1 MMARAYLK
9 FSILAFVTYSLV
21 APLLKIAME
30 TIPSTPAVFFSNF
43 VLLVV
48 VGSVLVYRGESPVPY
63 FRHRYTLHIVG
74 LGVLLTVGL
83 LTYYRALELGP
94 VSIVV
99 PIYGLFIV
107 VSSVI
112 GIVAF
117 DETLTARKIAG
128 IFFSVLAIVLV
139 SI

>member
-1 MMARAYLK
+1 MARSYLQ
-9 FSILAFVTYSLV
+9 FSIVAFVTYSLV
-21 APLLKIAME
+21 APLLKVAME
-30 TIPSTPAVFFSNF
+30 TVPSTPAVFFSNF
-43 VLLVV
+43 VLLIV
-48 VGSVLVYRGESPVPY
+48 VGGVLHYRGESPLPY
-63 FRHRYTLHIVG
+63 LRHQYTPHIIG

-94 VSIVV
+94 VSVVV

-117 DETLTARKIAG
+117 DEALTPRKIAG
-128 IFFSVLAIVLV
+128 IAFSILAIVLI

>member
-1 MMARAYLK
+1 MTRRYLAL
-9 FSILAFVTYSLV
+9 SLVAFGAYSLV
-21 APLLKIAME
+21 APLLKIAMQD
-30 TIPSTPAVFFSNF
+30 IPSTPAVFMSNF

-48 VGSVLVYRGESPVPY
+48 AGIALARQGVSPVPY
-63 FRHRYTLHIVG
+63 LRHPKTPHI
-74 LGVLLTVGL
+74 LAIGVLLTVGL

-94 VSIVV
+94 VSVVV
-99 PIYGLFIV
+99 PIYGLFIA

-117 DETLTARKIAG
+117 NEAVTARKIAG
-128 IFFSVLAIVLV
+128 IAFAILAIVLM

>member
-1 MMARAYLK
+1 MRRYLG
-9 FSILAFVTYSLV
+9 FSLLAFLTYSLV

-30 TIPSTPAVFFSNF
+30 TIPSTPAVFISNS

-48 VGSVLVYRGESPVPY
+48 VGVVLAVRGQSPVPY
-63 FRHRYTLHIVG
+63 LRHRYTPHVVA

-83 LTYYRALELGP
+83 LTYYRALALGP

-117 DETLTARKIAG
+117 DEALSPRKVAG
-128 IFFSVLAIVLV
+128 IFFSVLAIVLI

>member
-1 MMARAYLK
+1 MARQYLR
-9 FSILAFVTYSLV
+9 FSILAFLTYSLV
-21 APLLKIAME
+21 APLLKYAME
-30 TIPSTPAVFFSNF
+30 SIPSTPAVFISNS

-48 VGSVLVYRGESPVPY
+48 VGVALAYRGQSPLPY
-63 FRHRYTLHIVG
+63 LRHRYTPHVVA

-83 LTYYRALELGP
+83 LTYYRALALGP

-117 DETLTARKIAG
+117 DEALTLRKAAG
-128 IFFSVLAIVLV
+128 IFFSVLAIALI

>member
-1 MMARAYLK
+1 MMARQYLQ
-9 FSILAFVTYSLV
+9 FSILAFVAYSLV

-30 TIPSTPAVFFSNF
+30 VIPSTPTVFLSNF

-48 VGSVLVYRGESPVPY
+48 VGGVLLYRGQSPLPY
-63 FRHRYTLHIVG
+63 LRHRYTPHVVA
-74 LGVLLTVGL
+74 LGILLTVGL
-83 LTYYRALELGP
+83 LTYYRALALGP

-117 DETLTARKIAG
+117 DEALTPRKMAG
-128 IFFSVLAIVLV
+128 IFFSILAIVLI
-139 SI
+139 SM

>member
-1 MMARAYLK
+1 MGRRYLG
-9 FSILAFVTYSLV
+9 FALFAFLTYSLV

-30 TIPSTPAVFFSNF
+30 TVPSTPAVFISNS

-48 VGSVLVYRGESPVPY
+48 VGIALAYRGQSPLPY
-63 FRHRYTLHIVG
+63 LRHRYTPHVVA

-117 DETLTARKIAG
+117 DETFTARKAAG
-128 IFFSVLAIVLV
+128 IFFSVLAIALI

>member
-1 MMARAYLK
+1 MARSYLQ

-21 APLLKIAME
+21 APLLKVAME

-43 VLLVV
+43 VLLLV
-48 VGSVLVYRGESPVPY
+48 VGGVLYYRGESPVPY
-63 FRHRYTLHIVG
+63 LRHRYTPHIVG

-94 VSIVV
+94 VSVVV

-117 DETLTARKIAG
+117 EETLTPRKVGG
-128 IFFSVLAIVLV
+128 IFFSIVAIVLISV
-139 SI
+139 